1 MIYVL
6 TMVLGVILAL
16 NVKATLLVV
25 SDQLSERN
33 QRLIQICLVWL
44 LPIVGAFIVLAVHR
58 GEEKHS
64 GQYSRESENKGDS
77 SNIIERD

>member
-6 TMVLGVILAL
+6 TMVLGLILAL
-16 NVKATLLVV
+16 NVKATLFVV
-25 SDQLSERN
+25 RDQLSERN

-44 LPIVGAFIVLAVHR
+44 LPIVGSFIVLAVHR
-58 GEEKHS
+58 REEKHS
-64 GQYSRESENKGDS
+64 GQYLREPENNGDS